1 MKYVSWTICV
11 LINNEIYMKESNEKS
26 LRLQDDVMDY
36 IFIVIYKV
44 FLVYFIVDQHMI
56 CT

>member
-1 MKYVSWTICV
+1 M